1 MGAWGAG
8 SFENDDALDWAA
20 DVSSVADIEKPFD
33 ELTALDEDPDAEEEP
48 YVDVDLASAVIA
60 AAESVATMMG
70 RIAPDVPEDLQKR
83 LKKLGKPSASLI
95 EKAKFG
101 VSRVL
106 MDSELLELWSEG
118 DDDTNEWNI
127 AITGLIDRL
136 NADVPYETPK
146 TEEIQKISGNVTP
159 CAFCGEGIAEN
170 ELSSLEYRDLTDKNS
185 LHMARGIYCHLS
197 CLNGK
202 LHPKHIV
209 QNWRFAVDD
218 DEVDRLLN
226 GEID

>member
-20 DVSSVADIEKPFD
+20 EVGSVEDIAAPFD
-33 ELTALDEDPDAEEEP
+33 ELSALDEDPDAEEEP
-48 YVDVDLASAVIA
+48 YVDVDLASRVIA
-60 AAESVATMMG
+60 AAEAVASMMG
-70 RIAPDVPEDLQKR
+70 RIAPDVPDDLQKR
-83 LKKLGKPSASLI
+83 LEKLGEPDSALI

-118 DDDTNEWNI
+118 DGDNNEWNI

-136 NADVPYETPK
+136 NADVPCETP
-146 TEEIQKISGNVTP
+146 EIAEIKGISGDLTP
-159 CAFCGEGIAEN
+159 CAFCGKGIAEN
-170 ELSSLEYRDLTDKNS
+170 ELSSLEYRDLTSKDS
-185 LHMARGIYCHLS
+185 MHMARGIYCHLS

-218 DEVDRLLN
+218 DEVDRILN
-226 GEID
+226 GDID

>member
-20 DVSSVADIEKPFD
+20 DVKALADLERPFE
-33 ELTALDEDPDAEEEP
+33 ELTALDEDPEATEEP

-60 AAESVATMMG
+60 AAESVAAMMG
-70 RIAPDVPEDLQKR
+70 RIAPDMPEDLQKR
-83 LKKLGKPSASLI
+83 LEKLGQPDAALV
-95 EKAKFG
+95 EKAKFA

-106 MDSELLELWSEG
+106 MDSELLELWSEDE
-118 DDDTNEWNI
+118 DDPNEWNI

-136 NADVPYETPK
+136 NADVPYEAP
-146 TEEIQKISGNVTP
+146 EPAEIQKIAGNLTP
-159 CAFCGEGIAEN
+159 CAFCGEGIAEG
-170 ELSSLEYRDLTDKNS
+170 ELSSIEFRDLTSKES
-185 LHMARGIYCHLS
+185 LPMARGIYCHLS

-218 DEVDRLLN
+218 AEVDRILN